1 MNQLPIDHEYPPEL
15 NDEHLL
21 NRYRFHNALAEIHS
35 ERQDWSLERY
45 HRNLAN
51 RDLGTLALRGVIPI
65 ESVGE

>member
-35 ERQDWSLERY
+35 ENKNWALERY
-45 HRNLAN
+45 HRNLAE